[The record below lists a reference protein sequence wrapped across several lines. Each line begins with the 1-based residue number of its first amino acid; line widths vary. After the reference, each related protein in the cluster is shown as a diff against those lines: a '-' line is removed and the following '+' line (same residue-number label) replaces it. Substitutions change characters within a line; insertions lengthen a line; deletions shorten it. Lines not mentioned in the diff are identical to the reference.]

1 MISARDCG
9 FSYGDR
15 RVFSDLCL
23 SVQAG
28 ELVAL
33 IGPNGAGKTTLIH
46 VLSGVKRATTGS
58 VLISEDAGP
67 CELGLLSPE
76 ARARKLAVVE
86 QSVVPAFDFT
96 VFDLVAMGRYPHRH
110 ADVDHD
116 AVVRSALDAVGVAV
130 LSERRFAQLSAGE
143 RQRVLLALAL
153 AQQPQVLLLDE
164 PLAHLDPK
172 HQVGMM
178 ALVRKLA
185 QGGLA
190 VLWSV
195 HDLNMARQADRVAL
209 LSQGRLLA
217 CGPPEEVLTVPLLE
231 TAYETPVHLVPTQDG
246 SPPLIVFGNRA
257 ASPG

>member
-86 QSVVPAFDFT
+86 QSVVPAFDF
-96 VFDLVAMGRYPHRH
+96 
-110 ADVDHD
+110 
-116 AVVRSALDAVGVAV
+116 
-130 LSERRFAQLSAGE
+130 
-143 RQRVLLALAL
+143 
-153 AQQPQVLLLDE
+153 
-164 PLAHLDPK
+164 
-172 HQVGMM
+172 
-178 ALVRKLA
+178 
-185 QGGLA
+185 
-190 VLWSV
+190 
-195 HDLNMARQADRVAL
+195 
-209 LSQGRLLA
+209 
-217 CGPPEEVLTVPLLE
+217 
-231 TAYETPVHLVPTQDG
+231 
-246 SPPLIVFGNRA
+246 
-257 ASPG
+257 